1 MKYLLSNLIDDLTNW
16 VAEKKIKEL
25 ECLQLELIKKWKELM
40 ANKKK
45 KIWVI
50 LITR

>member
-1 MKYLLSNLIDDLTNW
+1 MTFLLSIDDLTNW
-16 VAEKKIKEL
+16 VAEKKIKKL

>member
-1 MKYLLSNLIDDLTNW
+1 MTFLLSIDDLTNW